1 MDELI
6 AHISSSYI
14 FPAVIFIVM
23 FGLGAALD
31 LAMLR
36 NTLARP
42 HALFVGL
49 AGQLLLLPV
58 LAFLV
63 ASIGSWPPFIAIALV
78 IISLCPGG
86 STSNAIV
93 FSIRGDLELSVSL
106 TAITSVITLVTI
118 PLLLSLVFQLMGTG
132 ESDINLPMAQIM
144 KSLAIMMALPIS
156 LGALLRKL
164 SKPLAEATVPPLRRL
179 SLILILMIIALSIY
193 NARTYVDGAYLTIL
207 LASLIQALVVLPS
220 SLLLGKVARLP
231 LKQQLVIAIEV
242 GLQNSVIA
250 IYIGTSLL
258 QRPDLSVVA
267 ITYGVINYLLIGI
280 MIYLFRRFRSDA
292 FTG

>member
-31 LAMLR
+31 LSMLR
-36 NTLARP
+36 HTLVRP
-42 HALFVGL
+42 YALFVGL
-49 AGQLLLLPV
+49 AGQLLLLPI
-58 LAFLV
+58 LAFLI
-63 ASIGSWPPFIAIALV
+63 ASIGLWPPFIAIALIV
-78 IISLCPGG
+78 ISLCPGG

-106 TAITSVITLVTI
+106 TAITSVITLITI
-118 PLLLSLVFQLMGTG
+118 PLLLSLAFQLMGTRG
-132 ESDINLPMAQIM
+132 SDIGLPMTQIM
-144 KSLAIMMALPIS
+144 KSLAIMMALPIL
-156 LGALLRKL
+156 LGVLLRKA
-164 SKPLAEATVPPLRRL
+164 SRQLARAIVPPLRRL
-179 SLILILMIIALSIY
+179 SLILILMIIVLSIY
-193 NARTYVDGAYLTIL
+193 NARSYVDDAYLTIL
-207 LASLIQALVVLPS
+207 LASLVQALIVLPS
-220 SLLLGKVARLP
+220 SLLLGKAARLP

-292 FTG
+292 FT

>member
-6 AHISSSYI
+6 AYISSSYI

-31 LAMLR
+31 LSMLR

-42 HALFVGL
+42 RALFVGL

-132 ESDINLPMAQIM
+132 ESDISLPMAQIM

-156 LGALLRKL
+156 LGVLLRKL

-207 LASLIQALVVLPS
+207 LASLIQALVILPS

-292 FTG
+292 FS

>member
-6 AHISSSYI
+6 AHISSYYI

-31 LAMLR
+31 LSMLR
-36 NTLARP
+36 NTLVRP
-42 HALFVGL
+42 YALFVGL
-49 AGQLLLLPV
+49 AGQLLLLPI
-58 LAFLV
+58 LAFLI
-63 ASIGSWPPFIAIALV
+63 ASIGLWPPFIAIALIV
-78 IISLCPGG
+78 ISLCPGG

-106 TAITSVITLVTI
+106 TAITSVITLITI
-118 PLLLSLVFQLMGTG
+118 PLLLSLAFQLMGTRG
-132 ESDINLPMAQIM
+132 SDIGLPMTQIM
-144 KSLAIMMALPIS
+144 KSLAIMMALPIL
-156 LGALLRKL
+156 LGVLLRKA
-164 SKPLAEATVPPLRRL
+164 SRQLARAIVPPLRRL
-179 SLILILMIIALSIY
+179 SLILILMIIVLSIY
-193 NARTYVDGAYLTIL
+193 NARSHVDDAYLTIL
-207 LASLIQALVVLPS
+207 LASLVQALIILPR
-220 SLLLGKVARLP
+220 SLLLGKAARLP

-292 FTG
+292 FT